1 MSVYNRLL
9 NELEALDLKKMKELL
24 PTILDEGS
32 KSNSNLS
39 LIECLHKLAS
49 AEIEFRDDRAKKINI
64 VVSSFPFVKTIKDFD
79 FDYQP
84 QINRN
89 QIEDLITL
97 RFMQEHNNI
106 VFMGSPGVGKSH
118 LAISIGVEAAS
129 LRYSTYFINFS
140 TLMAKIK
147 KAISEQRIEQVIK
160 HFFKYSLLIIDE
172 IGYLPTDKDASYVF
186 FQLIAARYEKR
197 STIFT
202 TNQPFSKWGVVFG
215 DSVIASAIVDR
226 IVHHCE
232 IVKITGQSYRI
243 KGKVDLTKE
252 DN

>member
-1 MSVYNRLL
+1 M
-9 NELEALDLKKMKELL
+9 
-24 PTILDEGS
+24 
-32 KSNSNLS
+32 S

-202 TNQPFSKWGVVFG
+202 TNR
-215 DSVIASAIVDR
+215 D
-226 IVHHCE
+226 
-232 IVKITGQSYRI
+232 
-243 KGKVDLTKE
+243 
-252 DN
+252 